1 MSQSNISPLTQS
13 SYESKNL
20 EDVLSIKK
28 QIKYDSECIRKK
40 SNWTKSDNQYKLD
53 SDTFNP
59 KLLLKDIKSHSP
71 KLDALLKKIKELD
84 KTDMKRDGTLYKHFI
99 FCDVKSSAN
108 GARMIASAF
117 IASDYT
123 LGYEAK
129 KKGEKSTEKSSE
141 KKQEKTRIDT
151 PRPNDIIKM
160 NIPKSFP
167 EMEKIIEN
175 EDSDSDE
182 EIEKTKNS
190 AKMDLEEQKGGEG
203 PTKVKRYQ
211 KLELLSKNA
220 LKKTEN
226 DNFYLLSSVDV
237 FDQPISVMTKKEML
251 SNFNARPKNVHGEE
265 IRFIIM
271 DSGFKEGIDLFDI
284 KYVHI
289 FEPPVNGADL
299 KQVIGRGTRTCG
311 QQGLSF
317 HPTRGWPL
325 HVFIYDIS
333 IPESIRNQFLNSTT
347 AFDFYLNSLN
357 MDMKLVNFAKDLEE
371 VSIFGAVDYDLNK
384 NVHEF
389 SAQKG
394 GGPKKRPPP
403 PANNLVVKGAPII
416 ANPTVQDLVSLPS
429 GQQISGFQS
438 KPMGHNEM
446 RKFIN
451 AHYKDTKWEN
461 VKMENMCDESAVA
474 KKKGGSKVISYT
486 PTQRFVQK
494 YFTPQA
500 PVNGMLLWH
509 STGTGKTCSAIAA
522 ATSSFAR
529 QGYTILWVTRTTLK
543 NDIWKNMFD
552 LICNE
557 EIRKMVA
564 DGVTIPRE
572 HDKRMKLLSD
582 AWKIRPISY
591 KQFSNLVSKGNSY
604 YQRLVD
610 INGESDPLRKTLL
623 IIDEAHKLYGGGDL
637 SSVERPDMKALHR
650 SLMDSYAISGRNS
663 VRLLLMTATPITENP
678 MELVKLVNLCKTTA
692 HQIED
697 QFPLFSEKY
706 LNDEGKFTE
715 SGKKKY
721 LDAIAGH
728 ISYLNR
734 EKDARQ
740 FAQPQIEHIDVP
752 MMEDEKEVKD
762 MDKRLIREIMNKE
775 TQELKRE
782 IDAQNDKID
791 DDFKDLES
799 SRFYTLRDICDKYD
813 GKVKKGCLKIANN
826 NIRELIKEAKSY
838 TKDIK
843 DKIKTIKEE
852 LKKKNLYK
860 KKVMD
865 DIKSKFEKNPQSLL
879 DFQNGVYYVLK
890 YSCAKTVKESADGSK
905 IANTNPELVKMKAQL
920 DGFDEKM
927 KILDNELKILVEK
940 QKIRLK
946 ELHEMMKDENLNKL
960 EKFVIKSTIKKEKE
974 MHKKMRKTVKGEIR
988 DQKKI
993 VRKSRNRLSKK
1004 IDKLKTQVKK
1014 DIVESAKQQKI
1025 DKKDKKTLKKQMS
1038 KTLRKQGNI
1047 REEFREGILKDI
1059 VSKYKKKVEEE
1070 FSKEKVIL
1078 EKEEKERIEKKE
1090 KKEKEQQEKKAAK
1103 EKKEKEQKEKKEK
1116 KEKEQKEKKEKKEL
1130 EKKKKE
1136 EEKTRKKREKEDAK
1150 KKKELKKTNKKR

>member
-1 MSQSNISPLTQS
+1 MSQSNISPVSQS

-59 KLLLKDIKSHSP
+59 KLLLKDIKSRSP
-71 KLDALLKKIKELD
+71 KLDALLKKIKDLD
-84 KTDMKRDGTLYKHFI
+84 RADMKRDGTLYKHFI

-117 IASDYT
+117 VANDYT

-129 KKGEKSTEKSSE
+129 RKGEKSPDKSSE
-141 KKQEKTRIDT
+141 KKQEKTRKDT
-151 PRPNDIIKM
+151 PRPLDIAEI

-182 EIEKTKNS
+182 EIEKTKIS
-190 AKMDLEEQKGGEG
+190 AKLDLEEQKGGDG
-203 PTKVKRYQ
+203 STKVKRYQ

-226 DNFYLLSSVDV
+226 ENFYLLSSVDV

-333 IPESIRNQFLNSTT
+333 IPQSIRSQFLNSTT

-357 MDMKLVNFAKDLEE
+357 MDMKLVNFAKQLEE

-389 SAQKG
+389 SVQKG
-394 GGPKKRPPP
+394 GGPKKRPP
-403 PANNLVVKGAPII
+403 NNLVVEGAPII
-416 ANPTVQDLVSLPS
+416 ADPTVQDLVSLPS
-429 GQQISGFQS
+429 GQQVSGFQS
-438 KPMGHNEM
+438 KPMGHSEM

-451 AHYKDTKWEN
+451 AYFKDTKWDK

-474 KKKGGSKVISYT
+474 KKKGGSKVITYT

-522 ATSSFAR
+522 ATSSFAS

-637 SSVERPDMKALHR
+637 SSVERPDMKALHK

-678 MELVKLVNLCKTTA
+678 MELVKLVNLCKTTT
-692 HQIED
+692 HQMED

-706 LNDEGKFTE
+706 LNKEGAFTE
-715 SGKKKY
+715 SGENKY
-721 LDAIAGH
+721 LNAIAGH

-791 DDFKDLES
+791 DDFRDLES
-799 SRFYTLRDICDKYD
+799 SRFYTLRDICDEYD
-813 GKVKKGCLKIANN
+813 GKVKRGCLKIANN

-838 TKDIK
+838 TKEIK

-879 DFQNGVYYVLK
+879 DFQNSVYYVLK
-890 YSCAKTVKESADGSK
+890 YSCAKMVKESANASK
-905 IANTNPELVKMKAQL
+905 IASEHPDLVKMKAHL
-920 DGFDEKM
+920 DVFDNKM
-927 KILDNELKILVEK
+927 EILDNDLKILVEK
-940 QKIRLK
+940 QKIRLI
-946 ELHEMMKDENLNKL
+946 ELREMMKDEDLNKL

-974 MHKKMRKTVKGEIR
+974 MHKQSRKRIKGEIR
-988 DQKKI
+988 DQKKG

-1004 IDKLKTQVKK
+1004 IDKLKTEIQK
-1014 DIVESAKQQKI
+1014 DLLESAKQQKI

-1078 EKEEKERIEKKE
+1078 EKEEKEHQEKKE
-1090 KKEKEQQEKKAAK
+1090 KKEKEQQEKK
-1103 EKKEKEQKEKKEK
+1103 EKKEKEQQEKKEKREK
-1116 KEKEQKEKKEKKEL
+1116 KEKEKTRKKHEKEEKKREKDAEK

-1136 EEKTRKKREKEDAK
+1136 
-1150 KKKELKKTNKKR
+1150 KELKKTMKKR